1 MRRVSPLFM
10 ENNTSDAL
18 EFGVNLLLFLAAAT
32 YIVYSF
38 LELPKAYDNLK
49 GSETVYLQDSE
60 VPATK
65 DLWSGVQ
72 VIAKIYRIGDDEVPV
87 TVNGM
92 TFKNDSDLKNKQSK
106 IDIKKHYYQEIKYDD
121 DGNLSEIVF
130 KPAS

>member
-1 MRRVSPLFM
+1 M

-38 LELPKAYDNLK
+38 LELPKLYDNLK
-49 GSETVYLQDSE
+49 GSETVYIQDSK
-60 VPATK
+60 VPESD

-72 VIAKIYRIGDDEVPV
+72 VIAKIYRIGDDEVPIKV
-87 TVNGM
+87 DGI
-92 TFKNDSDLKNKQSK
+92 TFSDESDLKNKQSK
-106 IDIKKHYYQEIKYDD
+106 INVKQHYYQEIKYDD
-121 DGNLSEIVF
+121 DGNKSEIVF